1 MTIPNM
7 LTIFRMLLVPVFAFL
22 FLSDMKLQAILVFAL
37 AGITDVLDGWV
48 ARRFKMES
56 DIGKLLDP
64 LADKMMTLCVV
75 GVLAYAGHLPS
86 WIIIV
91 FAVKEI
97 VMIIGSSILY
107 RKEIIVQSNVFGK
120 LATVFF
126 YAAVFILYFS
136 PGVGVI
142 VMFFAAAVSVLSLL
156 NYVVVY
162 KRQGRSE
169 EGDRL

>member
-22 FLSDMKLQAILVFAL
+22 FLSDMKLQAMLVFAL

-48 ARRFKMES
+48 ARKFEMES

-75 GVLAYAGHLPS
+75 GVLAYVGYLPN

-91 FAVKEI
+91 FVAKEVI
-97 VMIIGSSILY
+97 MIIGSSMLY
-107 RKEIIVQSNVFGK
+107 KKEVVVQSNIFGK

-126 YAAVFILYFS
+126 YAAVFTLYFS
-136 PGVGVI
+136 PGIGLVI
-142 VMFFAAAVSVLSLL
+142 MYIAAVASVLALL
-156 NYVVVY
+156 NYIVVY
-162 KRQGRSE
+162 KRHGE
-169 EGDRL
+169 KFGG